1 MEYFR
6 DWNGELRFIQNIK
19 VRRFKKKDLGNTSGD
34 NIINDDDESSST
46 NEETS
51 AAGTCEMETV

>member
-1 MEYFR
+1 MEHFR

-19 VRRFKKKDLGNTSGD
+19 VRRFKKKDLGNSSGD
-34 NIINDDDESSST
+34 DITNDNDESTSA
-46 NEETS
+46 NEEPS